1 MSGFYVPFLPE
12 QGTVALEGE
21 EFHHAIRTLR
31 HRVGDSVW
39 LTDGKGHLAEGVI
52 QKVGKTQAEV
62 EIRQCLHRPGEPPVP
77 IAVLMSPLKQLPR
90 IEWLVEKAVELG
102 ATAVYFLCM
111 ERTVRPTVPLER
123 LRRIAIAALKQNLR
137 SVLPDLVALPTWE
150 AFPWERFTVK
160 CMGEIGA
167 TRSLREALSATPQP
181 FVWVIGPE
189 GDFAPEELSYLKQKE
204 CNGVHLGNL
213 RLRAET
219 AAIVGL
225 SALKV
230 AWGY

>member
-12 QGTVALEGE
+12 KGPVALEGE

-31 HRVGDSVW
+31 YRVGDSVW

-77 IAVLMSPLKQLPR
+77 IAVLVSPLKQLPR
-90 IEWLVEKAVELG
+90 MEWLVEKAVELG
-102 ATAVYFLCM
+102 ATEVYFLRM

-123 LRRIAIAALKQNLR
+123 LRRIALAALKQNLR
-137 SVLPDLVALPTWE
+137 SVLPDLIEVPTWE
-150 AFPWERFTVK
+150 AFPWDRFAVK
-160 CMGEIGA
+160 CLGEIGA
-167 TRSLREALSATPQP
+167 TRPLHTAIPTQPQG
-181 FVWVIGPE
+181 FLWIVGPE
-189 GDFAPEELSYLKQKE
+189 GDFTPAEISFLQGKG
-204 CNGVHLGNL
+204 CIGVTLGRL

-219 AAIVGL
+219 AAL
-225 SALKV
+225 MALALLK
-230 AWGY
+230 AQWGY